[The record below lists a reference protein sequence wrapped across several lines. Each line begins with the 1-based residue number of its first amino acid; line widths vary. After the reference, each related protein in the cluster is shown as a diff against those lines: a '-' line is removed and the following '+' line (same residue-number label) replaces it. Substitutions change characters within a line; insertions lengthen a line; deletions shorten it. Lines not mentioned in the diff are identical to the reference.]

1 MHKSI
6 FAVALAS
13 SVALAG
19 CASTPQNGDI
29 AQGAAIGA
37 AVAVLA
43 SALLRRD

>member
-1 MHKSI
+1 MQKS
-6 FAVALAS
+6 FLGVVLAS

-37 AVAVLA
+37 AGGGPLA
-43 SALLRRD
+43 QWFLA